1 MSHYVSLHS
10 TLLRLLDRLPSPP
23 VELSDVT
30 VNAPLPNIISPPPTS
45 TWGGMG
51 TIPTSD
57 SVFGKGERNRDP
69 TAFLRGQ
76 ARLQRRHIQDAALSS
91 TSTLPGALRGNN
103 GAHVSLR
110 LDDLVIE
117 KEKDTTNA
125 PSSCRINRATAPNE
139 ASRWPAT
146 PYGTMGYENN
156 RSTSPQAV
164 PSGSSLWVRIRIRR
178 GYHGSFKISGIP
190 TNSRVAGLIWTS
202 PANPAASS
210 VPSFNSTHAEFGL
223 NQQTQRPS
231 PFRVLYIWGYFVAR
245 IKYCAGGFV
254 MPTLPPP
261 HTDF

>member
-10 TLLRLLDRLPSPP
+10 TLPRLLDWLPSPP
-23 VELSDVT
+23 VELSNVT

-57 SVFGKGERNRDP
+57 SVFGKD
-69 TAFLRGQ
+69 
-76 ARLQRRHIQDAALSS
+76 
-91 TSTLPGALRGNN
+91 
-103 GAHVSLR
+103 
-110 LDDLVIE
+110 
-117 KEKDTTNA
+117 
-125 PSSCRINRATAPNE
+125 
-139 ASRWPAT
+139 
-146 PYGTMGYENN
+146 